1 MPKTG
6 AACFELMFLYWK
18 SMHSRRPQTTD
29 THFLEWLRNGA
40 HLSNQSQV
48 LLMYGSFQM
57 EMPSNSS
64 ASIAQWLHQVIATH
78 GTPSLMR
85 IGPRS
90 RPRVFRKDEFMQVL
104 QGSTAAA

>member
-1 MPKTG
+1 M
-6 AACFELMFLYWK
+6 Y
-18 SMHSRRPQTTD
+18 SRRPQTTD
-29 THFLEWLRNGA
+29 TYFLEWLRNGT

-64 ASIAQWLHQVIATH
+64 TSIAQWLRQVIADH

-104 QGSTAAA
+104 HSSAAVA

>member
-1 MPKTG
+1 MN
-6 AACFELMFLYWK
+6 
-18 SMHSRRPQTTD
+18 SRRPQATES
-29 THFLEWLRNGA
+29 HFLEWLRNGTY
-40 HLSNQSQV
+40 LSNQSQV

-64 ASIAQWLHQVIATH
+64 ASIAQWLRQVIAAH
-78 GTPSLMR
+78 GVPSLMR

-104 QGSTAAA
+104 HSTAAA